1 MDLLNKVITL
11 EKSMRACNNLKVFI
25 VTEGGKDIGFG
36 HITRCKSLCQAF
48 EKNGIIPTFITN
60 DNKAVKDLLKDKNH
74 HILNWSED
82 QGELF
87 GIIGNADIVIIDSY
101 LADINLYRKVSEI
114 IKVPVYIDDNM
125 RLDYPKGLVVNGN
138 IFAEELNYPKKEGIS
153 YLLGCR
159 YFPLRREFLENIEKK
174 IRGNI
179 ETVMITFGGDDAR
192 NMTPRVLKLLAKEYP
207 DFAKN
212 VVIGNAFQNIDE
224 IRAEGDDKTKLIYSL
239 DAQGM
244 KDVMIGSD
252 IAISLGGQTLYELA
266 AVSVP
271 TIAVAVAENQLN
283 NVRGCQKAGFIEYAG
298 WWEDIQFLE
307 GITKSLKYLQ
317 DRELREKMVKI
328 GRSLVDGNGASRVV
342 EDLFK
347 RVPYKN
353 YN

>member
-1 MDLLNKVITL
+1 M
-11 EKSMRACNNLKVFI
+11 
-25 VTEGGKDIGFG
+25 TEGGNDIGFG

-60 DNKAVKDLLKDKNH
+60 DNKAVRDLLRDKNH
-74 HILNWSED
+74 YVFNWSEEEE
-82 QGELF
+82 ELF
-87 GIIGNADIVIIDSY
+87 GIIENADIVIIDSY
-101 LADINLYRKVSEI
+101 LADINLLRKVSEI
-114 IKVPVYIDDNM
+114 IKLPVYIDDNM
-125 RLDYPKGLVVNGN
+125 RLDYPKGLVLNGN
-138 IFAEELNYPKKEGIS
+138 KFAEELNYPQKEGIS

-159 YFPLRREFLENIEKK
+159 YFPLRREFLDNIEKQ

-192 NMTPRVLKLLAKEYP
+192 NMTPRVLRLLAKKYP

-212 VVIGNAFQNIDE
+212 VVIGNAFKNIEE
-224 IRAEGDDKTKLIYSL
+224 IRAESDDKTILFYSL
-239 DAQGM
+239 DAKGM
-244 KDVMIGSD
+244 KEIMIESD

-283 NVRGCQKAGFIEYAG
+283 NVKSCQEAGFIQYAG
-298 WWEDIQFLE
+298 WWADRHIIESIF
-307 GITKSLKYLQ
+307 TRLKLLQ
-317 DRELREKMVKI
+317 DRDVRERMVKI
-328 GRSLVDGNGASRVV
+328 GRSLIDGNGASRVV
-342 EDLFK
+342 EELFK